1 MSKEVTYKQ
10 HTIRIEPHKAE
21 GSAYSFVI
29 IDEKGKEIK
38 HVQRGGDS
46 EESAIETAQ
55 QMIDFELDYSEE

>member
-1 MSKEVTYKQ
+1 MTKEVTYKQ
-10 HTIRIEPHKAE
+10 KTIRIEPHQDV

-29 IDEKGKEIK
+29 LDENGTEIK

-55 QMIDFELDYSEE
+55 QMIDFEQDYSEQ

>member
-1 MSKEVTYKQ
+1 MSKEVSYKN
-10 HTIRIEPHKAE
+10 HTIHIDPHPDV

-29 IDEKGKEIK
+29 IDSEGKEIK

-55 QMIDFELDYSEE
+55 QMIDFEYDLNKE